1 MIKNIFMVITILL
14 FAVSSASAADDAFS
28 KLDKDKDGKISKQEY
43 MDAAAGTFK
52 TYDRNGDGILTREEI
67 KAIKGIDVEK
77 FLKETDANR
86 DGKIVKE
93 EFDKAAEKRFN
104 AIDKNKNRYIDK
116 NEWPSDR
123 SEPYSPFTLF
133 TY

>member
-1 MIKNIFMVITILL
+1 MKKVLTILA
-14 FAVSSASAADDAFS
+14 FVSFSMSLAFAADDAIS
-28 KLDKDKDGKISKQEY
+28 KGDKKEDGKISKQEY
-43 MDAAAGTFK
+43 MDATARTF
-52 TYDRNGDGILTREEI
+52 TAYDKDGDGILRREEI

-93 EFDKAAEKRFN
+93 EFNKAAEKRFN
-104 AIDKNKNRYIDK
+104 ALDKNKNGYIDK
-116 NEWPSDR
+116 NERPSDR
-123 SEPYSPFTLF
+123 SEPYSPFTRF

>member
-1 MIKNIFMVITILL
+1 MKRIIAILSIIVFTAL
-14 FAVSSASAADDAFS
+14 VAFAADDVFS
-28 KLDKDKDGKISKQEY
+28 KLDKNKDGKISKQEY
-43 MDAAAGTFK
+43 MDAVTGTFNV
-52 TYDRNGDGILTREEI
+52 YDKNGDGILRREEI

-77 FLKETDANR
+77 FLKETDAHR

-93 EFDKAAEKRFN
+93 EFNKAAEKRFN
-104 AIDKNKNRYIDK
+104 AIDKNKSGYVDK